1 MFYNLPLQIY
11 KIETTLQY
19 EIAPLTPPNVGTYEN
34 QGDLETFLSYLKI
47 VYLFVFFSL
56 FYKTELEHRSTILK
70 KADFIVQNCTF
81 DTL

>member
-19 EIAPLTPPNVGTYEN
+19 KIAPSTPHNIVTYEN
-34 QGDLETFLSYLKI
+34 QGD
-47 VYLFVFFSL
+47 FFSL
-56 FYKTELEHRSTILK
+56 LYKTELEHRSTILK
-70 KADFIVQNCTF
+70 KADFVVQNCTF

>member
-19 EIAPLTPPNVGTYEN
+19 KIAPLTPPNVGTYEN

-47 VYLFVFFSL
+47 FYLFFSAFFIKLSW
-56 FYKTELEHRSTILK
+56 YTEALY
-70 KADFIVQNCTF
+70 
-81 DTL
+81 

>member
-47 VYLFVFFSL
+47 
-56 FYKTELEHRSTILK
+56 I
-70 KADFIVQNCTF
+70 
-81 DTL
+81 